1 MCSSALLGVLCLN
14 INKLGFNLGQKS
26 TEHVITMECAA
37 HQIHHLREKC
47 VKICDMSVSLL
58 TSILTWY
65 IQKYT
70 NQSLTYIHLSS
81 LEMWNSGNMP
91 IILQLSCMYLNL
103 VVWKCENLEIVKG
116 YGFNFGSQHSIF
128 FVAHCHASSTSFS
141 KEKSLIYQ
149 TLLFCSISKQ
159 KHRR

>member
-1 MCSSALLGVLCLN
+1 MCTSAIILLLGVLCLN

-37 HQIHHLREKC
+37 HQFHHLREKW

-70 NQSLTYIHLSS
+70 NQSLTYIYLSS
-81 LEMWNSGNMP
+81 LEMWNSGNTP
-91 IILQLSCMYLNL
+91 IILQLSWMYLKL
-103 VVWKCENLEIVKG
+103 IVQKCENLEIVQG
-116 YGFNFGSQHSIF
+116 YGFNFGSEKIQFSLQPTVLLPLLHS
-128 FVAHCHASSTSFS
+128 V
-141 KEKSLIYQ
+141 KKNP
-149 TLLFCSISKQ
+149 
-159 KHRR
+159 